1 MNDECRMTT
10 ASGVMID
17 QADRLRALVRESGAS
32 EQTPRANT
40 PRKLVVC
47 GGKGGVGTTTVA
59 VNLAVAM
66 ARQGA
71 STVLADV
78 DMNRADVANL
88 CGLDVH
94 ENIGEV
100 LAGNRTVH
108 EVLHRGPAGLQVLP
122 GSWSPRAVPDCSPPA
137 QERLL
142 REIDRLGRHADMVVL
157 DAGSGL
163 NHVVKRFWQA
173 ADIVLLVT
181 TPETTAVMD
190 SYAAIKVFTASRRRS
205 QVQVFVNCAD
215 KAAGE
220 SVFARIERACAHFL
234 GIEVEIAGYLPQD
247 RVVAESACARQPFA
261 VGASS
266 EPAHMIDSLAERLLE
281 RLTPQQ
287 APENACERRTTA
299 AVA

>member
-1 MNDECRMTT
+1 
-10 ASGVMID
+10 MID
-17 QADRLRALVRESGAS
+17 QAEKLRALVRESSACDAA
-32 EQTPRANT
+32 PRLIA

-163 NHVVKRFWQA
+163 NQVVKRFWQA

-181 TPETTAVMD
+181 TPENTAVMD
-190 SYAAIKVFTASRRRS
+190 SYATIKVFTASPKRS

-215 KAAGE
+215 KVAGE
-220 SVFARIERACAHFL
+220 GVFARIERACAHFL
-234 GIEVEIAGYLPQD
+234 SIEIESAGYLRQD

-281 RLTPQQ
+281 RLMPQL
-287 APENACERRTTA
+287 APEESACERRTAA